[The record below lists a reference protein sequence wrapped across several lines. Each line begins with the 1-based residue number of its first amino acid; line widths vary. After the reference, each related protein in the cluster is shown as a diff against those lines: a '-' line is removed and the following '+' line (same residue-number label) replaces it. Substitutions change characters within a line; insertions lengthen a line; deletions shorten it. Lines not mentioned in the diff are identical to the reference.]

1 MKGLKA
7 VLKNKKLRRKPEF
20 FVLDGERIE
29 LPTFWV

>member
-7 VLKNKKLRRKPEF
+7 VLKNKKLRRKPELF
-20 FVLDGERIE
+20 MDGERIE